1 MCPESF
7 IEKFHCTF
15 FSLDYWVN
23 NNNNNNNNKPV
34 EFNRTAFA
42 SETLG
47 LFFQLKH
54 ENCVATTSW

>member
-23 NNNNNNNNKPV
+23 NNNNKPV
-34 EFNRTAFA
+34 EFNRTVFA

-47 LFFQLKH
+47 LFFQL
-54 ENCVATTSW
+54 

>member
-7 IEKFHCTF
+7 MEKFHCTF
-15 FSLDYWVN
+15 FSLDYWV
-23 NNNNNNNNKPV
+23 NNNNNNNKPV

-47 LFFQLKH
+47 LFFQL
-54 ENCVATTSW
+54 

>member
-23 NNNNNNNNKPV
+23 NNNNNKPV
-34 EFNRTAFA
+34 EFNRTVFA

-47 LFFQLKH
+47 IFFQL
-54 ENCVATTSW
+54 